1 MNRAE
6 KREQAHR
13 QAKDKKQ
20 KKILIG
26 LAPLLLL
33 LLVWQGPGMLKA
45 MTGGDKGPVPV
56 VQPEGGPATTPAP
69 GTAAPAPIRPP
80 RPRPRRPRPA
90 SAPATPVVT
99 TLPSTDGTAEAGE
112 GQLVAFDRFVGKDPF
127 RQLVDDTEDTGG
139 GGGATTPPPGTGF
152 EPGPN
157 ANGGGG
163 NGGGSNGGGGSG
175 GSTPATYTSAT
186 LKVNGNQETV
196 SVKGTF
202 PSYDPIFRLKK
213 VTRTGVELVLVT
225 GAFTEGQDAIS
236 VKVGKSVTLV
246 SQPDGQRFVIKLVS
260 VA

>member
-69 GTAAPAPIRPP
+69 GTAAPGTDPTAAPAPSTAAP
-80 RPRPRRPRPA
+80 GE
-90 SAPATPVVT
+90 APATPVVT

-152 EPGPN
+152 EPGPSSS
-157 ANGGGG
+157 GG

-225 GAFTEGQDAIS
+225 GAFTEGQDAIP

>member
-13 QAKDKKQ
+13 AAKDKKQ

-33 LLVWQGPGMLKA
+33 LLFWQGPGMLKA
-45 MTGGDKGPVPV
+45 FTGGDKGPVPV
-56 VQPEGGPATTPAP
+56 VQPEGGTATTPAP
-69 GTAAPAPIRPP
+69 GTDPTAAPAPSTAAPGE
-80 RPRPRRPRPA
+80 
-90 SAPATPVVT
+90 APATPVVT
-99 TLPSTDGTAEAGE
+99 TLPSTDGTADAGE

-127 RQLVDDTEDTGG
+127 RQLVEDKEDTGG
-139 GGGATTPPPGTGF
+139 GGGGGTTPPPGTGF

-157 ANGGGG
+157 DG
-163 NGGGSNGGGGSG
+163 NGGGNNGGGNNG
-175 GSTPATYTSAT
+175 GGTPATYTSAT

-196 SVKGTF
+196 SVKATF

-213 VTRTGVELVLVT
+213 VTRTGIELVLVT
-225 GAFTEGQDAIS
+225 GAFTEGQDAIPI
-236 VKVGKSVTLV
+236 KVGKSVTLV

>member
-13 QAKDKKQ
+13 AAKDKKQ

-26 LAPLLLL
+26 IAPLLLL
-33 LLVWQGPGMLKA
+33 LLAWQGPGMLKA
-45 MTGGDKGPVPV
+45 FTGGDKGPVPV
-56 VQPEGGPATTPAP
+56 VQPEGGAVTTPAP
-69 GTAAPAPIRPP
+69 GTDPTAAPAPSTAAPGD
-80 RPRPRRPRPA
+80 
-90 SAPATPVVT
+90 APATAVVT

-127 RQLVDDTEDTGG
+127 RQLVEDKEDTGG
-139 GGGATTPPPGTGF
+139 GGGGGTTPPPGTGF
-152 EPGPN
+152 EPNPSAGG
-157 ANGGGG
+157 NGGGG
-163 NGGGSNGGGGSG
+163 NGGGGGGNGGG
-175 GSTPATYTSAT
+175 TPATLTSAT
-186 LKVNGNQETV
+186 LKVNGNQEQV

-213 VTRTGVELVLVT
+213 VTRTGIELVLVT
-225 GAFTEGQDAIS
+225 GAFTEGQDAIP

-260 VA
+260 VS

>member
-13 QAKDKKQ
+13 QAKDRKQ

-33 LLVWQGPGMLKA
+33 LLAWQGPGMLKA
-45 MTGGDKGPVPV
+45 FTGGDKGPVPV

-69 GTAAPAPIRPP
+69 GTDPTAAPAPSTAAPG
-80 RPRPRRPRPA
+80 A
-90 SAPATPVVT
+90 APATPVVT
-99 TLPSTDGTAEAGE
+99 TLPSTDGTPEAGE

-127 RQLVDDTEDTGG
+127 KQLVEDTEDTGG
-139 GGGATTPPPGTGF
+139 DGGGATTPPPDTGF
-152 EPGPN
+152 EPGPSSN
-157 ANGGGG
+157 GGGGDGGGG
-163 NGGGSNGGGGSG
+163 NGGGGA
-175 GSTPATYTSAT
+175 PATYTSAT
-186 LKVNGNQETV
+186 LKVNSNQETV

-213 VTRTGVELVLVT
+213 VTRTGIELVLVT
-225 GAFTEGQDAIS
+225 GAFTEGQDSIT

-246 SQPDGQRFVIKLVS
+246 SQPDGQRFVITVVS